1 VTFSELAGYLDRLES
16 TSSRNELVKTLAE
29 LYAKSSADEIQPL
42 TYLIQGRL
50 VPFFEPIEI
59 GLGEKLVI
67 ASIAQAFEKPPD
79 EVTKLFGRL
88 GDLGMVAAT
97 LSTHGSNVAL
107 PITEVHARLMEIAL
121 ASGAGSVEKKRSPF
135 AALLKQVDPV
145 SAKHLVRIALGRLR
159 LGIGDPTVLD
169 ALSFAK
175 KGDKSLRPVLE
186 GAYNRVSD
194 LGLIAKTFWSGGEE
208 AVNALTVTVGRPIRS
223 QLAERLPNPE
233 AVIKRLGLVAVQP
246 KYDGIRVQIHKKG
259 SEVRVFSRNLEDY
272 TLMFSELTAAAQ
284 ALKDETLILD
294 GEAIA
299 YSKELEEYLPFQ
311 LTASRRRQHGIE
323 QAARE
328 LPLVAF
334 VFDILYRNG
343 RDLTELPYEERLA
356 LVDEVIAGS
365 TVLLPAPI
373 IKTDSVEVLTKTL
386 LDNISQGLEGV
397 VVKRP
402 DSKYQAGARNFNWV
416 KLKRHTSGEL
426 NDTVD
431 LVLLGYYFGKGKR
444 AEFGLGALL
453 AGVYDA
459 EHDRFATITK
469 LGTGL
474 SDAEWR
480 QIHERADKL
489 QVDHRPARVDS
500 ILTPDVWL
508 EPDVVVEVMADEI
521 TPSPRHTAGMAG
533 DKPGFALRFPRIVS
547 FRSADKRPE
556 DATTVKEIATLFRQ
570 QRERKAPA

>member
-1 VTFSELAGYLDRLES
+1 VTFSELSGYLDRLES

-29 LYAKSSADEIQPL
+29 LYQKSSPDEIQPL

-50 VPFFEPIEI
+50 VPFFEPVEI
-59 GLGEKLVI
+59 GLGEKLVM
-67 ASIAQAFEKPPD
+67 AAIAQAFASPID

-88 GDLGMVAAT
+88 GDLGLVAAQ
-97 LSTHGSNVAL
+97 LSAHGTSAAL
-107 PITEVHARLMEIAL
+107 PVSEVHARLTEIAG
-121 ASGAGSVEKKRSPF
+121 AAGAGSVEKKRSLF
-135 AALLKQVDPV
+135 AALLNQVDPA

-175 KGDKSLRPVLE
+175 SGDRSLRPLLE
-186 GAYNRVSD
+186 GAYNRASD
-194 LGLIAKTFWSGGEE
+194 LGLIAKTFWTGGDS
-208 AVNALTVTVGRPIRS
+208 AVNALQVTVGRPIRS

-246 KYDGIRVQIHKKG
+246 KYDGIRVQIHKNG
-259 SEVRVFSRNLEDY
+259 STVRVFSRNLEDY
-272 TLMFSELTAAAQ
+272 TLMFSELTAAARE
-284 ALKDETLILD
+284 LTDETLILD

-311 LTASRRRQHGIE
+311 MTASRRRQHGIE
-323 QAARE
+323 QAALD

-343 RDLTELPYEERLA
+343 RDLTDLPYEERLA

-373 IKTDSVEVLTKTL
+373 IKTDSVEVLTRTL
-386 LDNISQGLEGV
+386 LDYISQGLEGV

-426 NDTVD
+426 SDTVD

-444 AEFGLGALL
+444 AEFGVGALL

-459 EHDRFATITK
+459 DNDRFATITR

-489 QVDHRPARVDS
+489 QVDQRPARVDS
-500 ILTPDVWL
+500 ILVPDVWL
-508 EPDVVVEVMADEI
+508 KPEVVVEVIADEI
-521 TPSPRHTAGMAG
+521 TPSPRHTAGKVG
-533 DKPGFALRFPRIVS
+533 DEPGFALRFPRVVS
-547 FRSADKRPE
+547 FRGADKGPE
-556 DATTVKEIATLFRQ
+556 DATTVKEIGELFRQ
-570 QRERKAPA
+570 QRERKQPA

>member
-1 VTFSELAGYLDRLES
+1 MTFSELSGYLDRLES

-29 LYAKSSADEIQPL
+29 LYAKASPDEIQPM

-50 VPFFEPIEI
+50 VPFFEPVEI
-59 GLGEKLVI
+59 GLGEKLVM
-67 ASIAQAFEKPPD
+67 AAIAQAFSAPAD
-79 EVTKLFGRL
+79 EVAKRFGRI
-88 GDLGMVAAT
+88 GDLGLLAAE
-97 LSTHGSNVAL
+97 LSNHAMSTGLSV
-107 PITEVHARLMEIAL
+107 TDVHARLMEIA
-121 ASGAGSVEKKRSPF
+121 GAAGPGSVEKKRSLF
-135 AALLKQVDPV
+135 ASLLQAVDPI

-169 ALSFAK
+169 ALSFAS
-175 KGDKSLRPVLE
+175 KGDRSLRPVLE

-194 LGLIAKTFWSGGEE
+194 LGLIAKTFWSGGES
-208 AVNALTVTVGRPIRS
+208 AVNALKVTVGRPIRS

-246 KYDGIRVQIHKKG
+246 KYDGIRVQIHKNRE
-259 SEVRVFSRNLEDY
+259 EVRVFSRNLEDY
-272 TLMFSELTAAAQ
+272 TLMFSELTAAART
-284 ALKDETLILD
+284 LKDETLILD

-323 QAARE
+323 QAALD

-334 VFDILYRNG
+334 IFDILYRNG

-444 AEFGLGALL
+444 ADFGVGALL

-459 EHDRFATITK
+459 DRDRFASITK

-500 ILTPDVWL
+500 ILVPDVWL
-508 EPDVVVEVMADEI
+508 EPEVVVEVMADEI
-521 TPSPRHTAGMAG
+521 TPSPRHTAGRVG
-533 DKPGFALRFPRIVS
+533 DEPGFALRFPRVVS
-547 FRSADKRPE
+547 FRGADKRPE
-556 DATTVKEIATLFRQ
+556 DATTVKEIGELFRQ
-570 QRERKAPA
+570 QRERKQPV

>member
-1 VTFSELAGYLDRLES
+1 MTFAELSGYLDRLES

-29 LYAKSSADEIQPL
+29 LYTRSSPEEIQPL

-67 ASIAQAFEKPPD
+67 AAIAQAFDQPSD
-79 EVTKLFGRL
+79 DVAKLFGRV
-88 GDLGMVAAT
+88 GDLGLVASQ
-97 LSTHGSNVAL
+97 LSAHGLDAGLQV
-107 PITEVHARLMEIAL
+107 TEVHARLMEIAV
-121 ASGAGSVEKKRSPF
+121 ATGTGSVEKKRSGF
-135 AALLKQVDPV
+135 AALLQQVDPT
-145 SAKHLVRIALGRLR
+145 SAKHLVRMALGRLR

-175 KGDKSLRPVLE
+175 KGDRSLRPVLE

-194 LGLIAKTFWSGGEE
+194 LGLIAKTFWSGGET
-208 AVNALTVTVGRPIRS
+208 AVETLRISVGRPIRS

-246 KYDGIRVQIHKKG
+246 KYDGIRVQIHKNG
-259 SEVRVFSRNLEDY
+259 SEVRIFSRNLEDY
-272 TLMFSELTAAAQ
+272 TLMFSELTEAAGE
-284 ALKDETLILD
+284 LKDDTLILD

-334 VFDILYRNG
+334 VFDILYRDG

-444 AEFGLGALL
+444 AEFGVGALL

-459 EHDRFATITK
+459 DADRFGTITK

-489 QVDHRPARVDS
+489 QVDQRPARVDS

-508 EPDVVVEVMADEI
+508 EPEVVVEVMADEI

-533 DKPGFALRFPRIVS
+533 DQPGYALRFPRIVS

-556 DATTVKEIATLFRQ
+556 DATTVKEIAELFRQ
-570 QRERKAPA
+570 QRERK